1 MKRNAIALRRA
12 ISALLL
18 AGCATASPTPTPTP
32 TPPPA
37 ESMPAPDA
45 HDEHARHTARAYHN
59 ARMNYGTATQTS
71 HYLLGASG
79 AAGGSAGGSLD
90 DEFKVT
96 TSVPLPEGFVGNLAY
111 QPSSDRLW
119 LISYGPP
126 AATRRACTFFELDR
140 RTGRVIVEKPLPF
153 QGEFGAP
160 ALLDGFLYQG
170 VYHQRKI
177 YKIAVDGPRAGEVVD
192 TVEVPPLAA
201 LDLSAHRSETFR
213 FPFFIFSALAVMPGP
228 LLVTHSED
236 LGELITLDPRTGKVM
251 RQVPTQPSLS
261 GLAPVPGPG
270 GRTVLLANASP
281 REFAMR
287 NYLRRFLF
295 RGGAPA
301 PPMTATGDPE
311 ENGVNWMVLDPGSG
325 EVLASAWRSPP
336 RAAAGSV
343 ALVNSVPEE
352 GKPYG
357 RMTFLALGK
366 EGLLTIEW
374 APSSFASSSIGRRD
388 NPQ

>member
-1 MKRNAIALRRA
+1 MTLNTMVPRRA
-12 ISALLL
+12 AVGLLML
-18 AGCATASPTPTPTP
+18 AGCATASPTPTPS
-32 TPPPA
+32 PPPV
-37 ESMPAPDA
+37 ESMPAADA
-45 HDEHARHTARAYHN
+45 HDEHARHMARAYHN
-59 ARMNYGTATQTS
+59 SRMNYATATETA
-71 HYLLGASG
+71 HYLLGAS
-79 AAGGSAGGSLD
+79 AATAGDSLD

-96 TSVPLPEGFVGNLAY
+96 ASVPLPEGFVGNLAY
-111 QPSSDRLW
+111 QPSKDRLW

-126 AATRRACTFFELDR
+126 AATRRPCSFFELER
-140 RTGRVIVEKPLPF
+140 RTGRVLVEKPLPF

-160 ALLDGFLYQG
+160 AFLDGFLYQG
-170 VYHQRKI
+170 IYHQRKL
-177 YKIAVDGPRAGEVVD
+177 YKIAVDGPKAGEVVD
-192 TVEVPPLAA
+192 TVAVPPLAA
-201 LDLSAHRSETFR
+201 LDLSAHKDQTFR

-228 LLVTHSED
+228 LFVTHSED
-236 LGELITLDPRTGKVM
+236 LGELVTMDPRSGKVL

-261 GLAPVPGPG
+261 GLAAVPGPG
-270 GRTVLLANASP
+270 GRTLLLANASP

-287 NYLRRFLF
+287 SYLRRFLF

-301 PPMTATGDPE
+301 PPMTASGDPE
-311 ENGVNWMVLDPGSG
+311 DDGVIWLLLDPESG
-325 EVLASAWRSPP
+325 EVLASTWRSPP
-336 RAAAGSV
+336 RAAAGSM
-343 ALVNSVPEE
+343 ALVKIVPEA